1 MAIPNSGPIK
11 MSDIIQYLQKLGG
24 QKRISQYY
32 RNGGNVTDIY
42 DNRNI
47 PESGPIKFS
56 DFYGSGLQSEYNWPI
71 PELCTDDFIS
81 FAKGIENWDQVND
94 SKTEYI
100 GRNDTEA
107 SMEIPVYNKE
117 GATITIPALKF
128 EIDTERGNDL
138 KYERILENTSIEATN
153 KGLPTDTFSPGS
165 WNMIIPKKFKR
176 IRIVAVSGGGSGSVQ
191 KISLTGLEMENKR
204 TKGTVENGYDGGN
217 STVLHDNFR
226 VSVRGGHGGNQDAE
240 DHDRSRYDQ
249 TTLHP
254 TGLQQSSL
262 AAAGQS
268 FIIGGIPTSYDN
280 KSAETP
286 TEHIAIAD
294 HMFGLDVPVFDDGSK
309 SFARNNFP
317 INILYAPPL
326 PHGRRHHNIFSPS
339 NLGQGEDSLFGPG
352 GQPGSEYSSSSTPQ
366 TGPVEVL
373 DTSFGAGGAAGQH
386 GGRGSDETGYT
397 VTQAGQSGITGYF
410 GDFEVK
416 GGDILN
422 IRVGAGGSKSKN
434 TYNDYDDILGRE
446 TQRISESGYGGDGM
460 VQIIGGHG
468 FAHSSLSHPGWV
480 LEDEDGSIIASS
492 YAASESS
499 EGVTLLQGST
509 SSQRTIT
516 LMGPN
521 NVSNPRI
528 YRLRFS
534 ARIGK
539 SGDES
544 VKTRFCHI
552 GKKSV
557 KVQPLKTIVMENP
570 PNQELYDNPDLSPDV
585 EQVSGTYLPRGT
597 DDNEIIDNWFVPQ
610 CNISLTVVANT
621 SRYDSSATFTKSPQG
636 AVSQERGGGPDSFVL
651 NKTTPVVEFTMAKQ
665 EKYVLEKSGLSST
678 ASTVSN
684 QNRIATYLRS
694 RQEFQL
700 DEKNENDQNYS
711 SVDGINTWETADM
724 AVFHSGAGGFF
735 LGLDGAIS
743 EPPISA
749 SQIEYD
755 MIGGGRG
762 GNGQGFTPG
771 GDSEDGYIQ
780 GYFGSPGG
788 TGGETILSKNGVVIA
803 TTGVYTNNTQMAP
816 SNWNSTIYGN
826 GGRSQSF
833 NYRSAGGSPRRM
845 QPLGWTQSTPNA
857 PNGIV
862 KTGTLDVK
870 AGDVLDFVIGQG
882 GAGGFGASWP
892 ASRSVGNNDDTENYT
907 AVGAPG
913 AGGQSGAIIL
923 QGVTYTESGSH
934 TVTDELQFNQ
944 SVLDGQVN
952 PLVFGTTG
960 HPIDGAITWPYPW
973 WRDWTIGGGRIKE
986 LFGEDPI
993 RLGKDSMNTWMFNRI
1008 GRYITKEQHS
1018 GIYTT
1023 TPDPY
1028 DPDGNAPYVGNFP
1041 ELYEKY
1047 YWSYQTGR
1055 DDDETNVRSNWRLK
1069 SNWKE
1074 IAQNSDRLNS
1084 PSQDLK
1090 TFFSCGYVGDKTIGP
1105 GTNIP
1110 HNYTPPPVVEDPPSV
1125 PKNDHIWDINLCFLA
1140 GTMVTMEDGSKKSIE
1155 TIDLGESVKIGG
1167 RIFACGKFLTNDL
1180 HDYHGIKVSGS
1191 HMVLENGNWIQVKDS
1206 PDSTFISDEVVTTYN
1221 FGTENRRLEIEG
1233 ITFTDYFEIDEKLKL
1248 EKLGNKYFEN
1258 WTDDMMERN
1267 KEVVDIIN
1275 E

>member
-1 MAIPNSGPIK
+1 MAIPKSGPIK
-11 MSDIIQYLQKLGG
+11 MTDIVASF
-24 QKRISQYY
+24 RPNSNVAPHSISEYY
-32 RNGGNVTDIY
+32 RNGENVTDIY

-81 FAKGIENWDQVND
+81 FAKGIESWDQVND

-138 KYERILENTSIEATN
+138 KYERILKNTSVEATN

-191 KISLTGLEMENKR
+191 KISLTGLDMENKK
-204 TKGTVENGYDGGN
+204 TKGTVEDGYDGGD
-217 STVLHDNFR
+217 SSVSHDNFK
-226 VSVRGGHGGNQDAE
+226 VSVKGGHGGNQNIDSAI
-240 DHDRSRYDQ
+240 SRYDQ
-249 TTLHP
+249 TLSTAANPIVTGGTSTL
-254 TGLQQSSL
+254 
-262 AAAGQS
+262 
-268 FIIGGIPTSYDN
+268 YDN

-286 TEHIAIAD
+286 TEYIAID
-294 HMFGLDVPVFDDGSK
+294 HHMYDADVPVFDDGSK

-326 PHGRRHHNIFSPS
+326 PHARRFLGNDHPS
-339 NLGQGEDSLFGPG
+339 NRGFGEDSLFGPG

-397 VTQAGQSGITGYF
+397 ATQAGQSGITGYF

-416 GGDILN
+416 GGDSLN
-422 IRVGAGGSKSKN
+422 IRVGSGGSKSKN

-480 LEDEDGSIIASS
+480 LEDEDGGIIASS

-499 EGVTLLQGST
+499 EGVTLFQGST
-509 SSQRTIT
+509 SSQRT
-516 LMGPN
+516 LSVMGPN

-552 GKKSV
+552 GKKSIQ
-557 KVQPLKTIVMENP
+557 VQPLKTTVMENP

-610 CNISLTVVANT
+610 CNISLTVT
-621 SRYDSSATFTKSPQG
+621 SNSGYESIVTFTKSPQG

-651 NKTTPVVEFTMAKQ
+651 QRNYPAVFTMAKQ
-665 EKYVLEKSGLSST
+665 EKYVLEKSGLFST
-678 ASTVSN
+678 AAVVSDR
-684 QNRIATYLRS
+684 NRIATYLRS

-700 DEKNENDQNYS
+700 DEENEASNPPN
-711 SVDGINTWETADM
+711 GINTWETADM

-735 LGLDGAIS
+735 LGLDGPVS
-743 EPPISA
+743 EPPIDV

-762 GNGQGFTPG
+762 GTGEGFTPG
-771 GDSEDGYIQ
+771 GEAEDGYIQ
-780 GYFGSPGG
+780 GYLGSAGG
-788 TGGETILSKNGVVIA
+788 VGGSTILSKNGVVIA
-803 TTGVYTNNTQMAP
+803 ATGVYNNNTQMAP
-816 SNWNSTIYGN
+816 LNWNNTIYGN

-833 NYRSAGGSPRRM
+833 SWREQGGMPRRPR
-845 QPLGWTQSTPNA
+845 PLGWTQSTPNA

-882 GAGGFGASWP
+882 GAGGAGASWP
-892 ASRSVGNNDDTENYT
+892 ATRSVGNDDTENYT
-907 AVGAPG
+907 AVGQSG
-913 AGGQSGAIIL
+913 EDGQSGAIIL

-934 TVTDELQFNQ
+934 TVTEELQFERA
-944 SVLDGQVN
+944 VLDGQLN

-973 WRDWTIGGGRIKE
+973 WRDWTISGGRIKE

-993 RLGKDSMNTWMFNRI
+993 RLGEDYMRI
-1008 GRYITKEQHS
+1008 VKWDRHGRYITKEQHTNG
-1018 GIYTT
+1018 GIGTT
-1023 TPDPY
+1023 GPDPF

-1047 YWSYQTGR
+1047 YWAYQSGT

-1084 PSQDLK
+1084 PPQDLK
-1090 TFFSCGYVGDKTIGP
+1090 TFFSCGYRGDNTIGP

-1110 HNYTPPPVVEDPPSV
+1110 HNYTPPPPPVITPVV
-1125 PKNDHIWDINLCFLA
+1125 PKKDKIWDVNIKWFCFLG
-1140 GTMVTMEDGSKKSIE
+1140 GTMVTMEDGSKKAIE
-1155 TIDLGESVKIGG
+1155 TIDIGEKVKIGG
-1167 RIFACGKFLTNDL
+1167 AVFACAKFICNNL

-1191 HMVLENGNWIQVKDS
+1191 HMVLENDKWIRVEESKDS
-1206 PDSTFISDEVVTTYN
+1206 TLISNENVTVYN

-1233 ITFTDYFEIDEKLKL
+1233 ITFTDYFEIDEKVKL
-1248 EKLGNKYFEN
+1248 ERLGNMYFDHWE
-1258 WTDDMMERN
+1258 DYMDVRN
-1267 KEVVDIIN
+1267 EEVAKIIN
-1275 E
+1275 EKE

>member
-1 MAIPNSGPIK
+1 MAIPKSGPIK
-11 MSDIIQYLQKLGG
+11 MTDIVANF
-24 QKRISQYY
+24 RPTSNVVPHSISEYY
-32 RNGGNVTDIY
+32 RNGGNVTNIY

-47 PESGPIKFS
+47 PERNFGGSRTIKFS

-81 FAKGIENWDQVND
+81 FAKGIESWDQVND

-117 GATITIPALKF
+117 GATITIPSLKF

-138 KYERILENTSIEATN
+138 KYERILKNTSVEATN

-204 TKGTVENGYDGGN
+204 TKGTVENGYDGGD
-217 STVLHDNFR
+217 SSVSHDNFK
-226 VSVRGGHGGNQDAE
+226 VSVKGGHGGNQNTNPSI
-240 DHDRSRYDQ
+240 SRYDQ
-249 TTLHP
+249 TLSTAANPIVTGGNSTL
-254 TGLQQSSL
+254 
-262 AAAGQS
+262 
-268 FIIGGIPTSYDN
+268 YDN

-286 TEHIAIAD
+286 TEHITIAD
-294 HMFGLDVPVFDDGSK
+294 HMFDADVPVFDDGSK

-326 PHGRRHHNIFSPS
+326 PHGRRSLGNDHSS
-339 NLGQGEDSLFGPG
+339 NLGFGEDSLFGPG

-386 GGRGSDETGYT
+386 GGRGLDETGYT
-397 VTQAGQSGITGYF
+397 ATQAGQSGITGYF

-416 GGDILN
+416 GGDSLN
-422 IRVGAGGSKSKN
+422 IRVGAGGIKSKN

-499 EGVTLLQGST
+499 KGVTLLQGST

-516 LMGPN
+516 VMGPN

-552 GKKSV
+552 GKKSIQV
-557 KVQPLKTIVMENP
+557 LPLKTTVMENP

-610 CNISLTVVANT
+610 CNISLTVESNM
-621 SRYDSSATFTKSPQG
+621 SGGLSGGLYPLRLYDSSATFTKSPQG
-636 AVSQERGGGPDSFVL
+636 AVSQEHGGGPDSFVL

-700 DEKNENDQNYS
+700 DETNEPLNPPA
-711 SVDGINTWETADM
+711 GINAWEFADM
-724 AVFHSGAGGFF
+724 AVSYSGAGGFF
-735 LGLDGAIS
+735 LGLDGPVS
-743 EPPISA
+743 EPPINV

-771 GDSEDGYIQ
+771 GDSEDGFIV
-780 GYFGSPGG
+780 GYFGSAGG
-788 TGGETILSKNGVVIA
+788 VGGATILSKNGVVIA
-803 TTGVYTNNTQMAP
+803 DTGVYNNNTQMAP
-816 SNWNSTIYGN
+816 LNWNNTIYGN
-826 GGRSQSF
+826 GGRSEAF
-833 NYRSAGGSPRRM
+833 NYRPAGGSPRKM
-845 QPLGWTQSTPNA
+845 QPIGWTQSTPNA

-862 KTGTLDVK
+862 KTDTIDVK

-882 GAGGFGASWP
+882 GSGGSGASWP
-892 ASRSVGNNDDTENYT
+892 ATRSVGNDDDTENYT
-907 AVGAPG
+907 AIGRTGA
-913 AGGQSGAIIL
+913 AGQSGAIII

-944 SVLDGQVN
+944 SVLDGQSN

-960 HPIDGAITWPYPW
+960 HPIDGPITWPHMW
-973 WRDWTIGGGRIKE
+973 WRDWTISGGRIKE
-986 LFGEDPI
+986 LFGAETV
-993 RLGKDSMNTWMFNRI
+993 RLGEDYMWTVMFQRL
-1008 GRYITKEQHS
+1008 GSYISKSEFDGGGTMS
-1018 GIYTT
+1018 GY
-1023 TPDPY
+1023 DPY
-1028 DPDGNAPYVGNFP
+1028 PTYVGNFP

-1047 YWSYQTGR
+1047 YWKYLTGR
-1055 DDDETNVRSNWRLK
+1055 DDDETNLRSNWRLK

-1074 IAQNSDRLNS
+1074 IAKNSDRLNA
-1084 PSQDLK
+1084 PLQDLK
-1090 TFFSCGYVGDKTIGP
+1090 TFFSCGYRGDNTIGP

-1110 HNYTPPPVVEDPPSV
+1110 HNYTPPPPPP
-1125 PKNDHIWDINLCFLA
+1125 PKKDKIWDVNIKWFCFLG
-1140 GTMVTMEDGSKKSIE
+1140 GTMVTMEDGSKKAIE
-1155 TIDLGESVKIGG
+1155 TIDIGEKVKIGG
-1167 RIFACGKFLTNDL
+1167 AVFACAKFICNNL

-1191 HMVLENGNWIQVKDS
+1191 HMVLENDKWIRVEESKDS
-1206 PDSTFISDEVVTTYN
+1206 TLISNENVTVYN

-1233 ITFTDYFEIDEKLKL
+1233 ITFTDYFEIDEKVKL
-1248 EKLGNKYFEN
+1248 ERLGNMYFDHWE
-1258 WTDDMMERN
+1258 DYMDVRN
-1267 KEVVDIIN
+1267 DEVAKIIN
-1275 E
+1275 EKE

>member
-1 MAIPNSGPIK
+1 MAIPKSGPIK
-11 MSDIIQYLQKLGG
+11 MTDIVASF
-24 QKRISQYY
+24 RPNSNVAPHSISEYY
-32 RNGGNVTDIY
+32 RNGENVTDIY

-81 FAKGIENWDQVND
+81 FAKGIESWDQVND

-138 KYERILENTSIEATN
+138 KYERILKNTSVEATN

-191 KISLTGLEMENKR
+191 KISLTGLDMENKK
-204 TKGTVENGYDGGN
+204 TKGTVEDGYDGGD
-217 STVLHDNFR
+217 SSVSHDNFK
-226 VSVRGGHGGNQDAE
+226 VSVKGGHGGNQNIDSAI
-240 DHDRSRYDQ
+240 SRYDQ
-249 TTLHP
+249 TLSTAANPIVTGGTSTL
-254 TGLQQSSL
+254 
-262 AAAGQS
+262 
-268 FIIGGIPTSYDN
+268 YDN

-286 TEHIAIAD
+286 TEYIAID
-294 HMFGLDVPVFDDGSK
+294 HHMYDADVPVFDDGSK

-326 PHGRRHHNIFSPS
+326 PHARRFLGNDHPS
-339 NLGQGEDSLFGPG
+339 NRGFGEDSLFGPG

-397 VTQAGQSGITGYF
+397 ATQAGQSGITGYF

-416 GGDILN
+416 GGDSLN
-422 IRVGAGGSKSKN
+422 IRVGSGGSKSKN

-480 LEDEDGSIIASS
+480 LEDEDGGIIASS

-499 EGVTLLQGST
+499 EGVTLFQGST
-509 SSQRTIT
+509 SSQRT
-516 LMGPN
+516 LSVMGPN

-552 GKKSV
+552 GKKSIQ
-557 KVQPLKTIVMENP
+557 VQPLKTTVMENP

-610 CNISLTVVANT
+610 CNISLTVT
-621 SRYDSSATFTKSPQG
+621 SNSGYESIVTFTKSPQG

-651 NKTTPVVEFTMAKQ
+651 QRNYPVVEFTMAKQ
-665 EKYVLEKSGLSST
+665 EKYVLEKSGLFST
-678 ASTVSN
+678 AAVVSDR
-684 QNRIATYLRS
+684 NRIATYLRS

-700 DEKNENDQNYS
+700 DEENEASNPPN
-711 SVDGINTWETADM
+711 GINTWETADM

-735 LGLDGAIS
+735 LGLDGPVS
-743 EPPISA
+743 EPPIDV

-762 GNGQGFTPG
+762 GNGQGYTPG
-771 GDSEDGYIQ
+771 GEAEDGYIQ
-780 GYFGSPGG
+780 GYLGSAGVVGG
-788 TGGETILSKNGVVIA
+788 ATILSKNGVVIA
-803 TTGVYTNNTQMAP
+803 DTGVYNNNTQMAP
-816 SNWNSTIYGN
+816 LNWNNTIYGN
-826 GGRSQSF
+826 GGLSQSF
-833 NYRSAGGSPRRM
+833 SWREQGGMPRRPR
-845 QPLGWTQSTPNA
+845 PLGWTQSTPNA

-882 GAGGFGASWP
+882 GAGGAGASWP
-892 ASRSVGNNDDTENYT
+892 ATRSVGNGDEIENYT
-907 AVGAPG
+907 AVGQSG
-913 AGGQSGAIIL
+913 EDGQSGAIIL

-934 TVTDELQFNQ
+934 TVTDELQFERA
-944 SVLDGQVN
+944 VLDGQLN

-973 WRDWTIGGGRIKE
+973 WRDWTISGGRIKE

-993 RLGKDSMNTWMFNRI
+993 RLGEDYMRTVMWDNLGS
-1008 GRYITKEQHS
+1008 YITKEQHGS
-1018 GIYTT
+1018 IYTT

-1047 YWSYQTGR
+1047 YWSYQSGA

-1084 PSQDLK
+1084 PPQDLK
-1090 TFFSCGYVGDKTIGP
+1090 TFFSCGYRGDNTIGP

-1110 HNYTPPPVVEDPPSV
+1110 HNYTPPPPPVITPVV
-1125 PKNDHIWDINLCFLA
+1125 PKKDKIWDVNIKWFCFLG
-1140 GTMVTMEDGSKKSIE
+1140 GTMVTMEDGSKKAIE
-1155 TIDLGESVKIGG
+1155 TIDIGEKVKIGG
-1167 RIFACGKFLTNDL
+1167 AVFACAKFICNNL

-1191 HMVLENGNWIQVKDS
+1191 HMVLENDKWIRVEESKDS
-1206 PDSTFISDEVVTTYN
+1206 TLISNENVTVYN

-1233 ITFTDYFEIDEKLKL
+1233 ITFTDYFEIDEKVKL
-1248 EKLGNKYFEN
+1248 ERLGNMYFDHWE
-1258 WTDDMMERN
+1258 DYMDVRN
-1267 KEVVDIIN
+1267 EEVAKIIN
-1275 E
+1275 EKE

>member
-1 MAIPNSGPIK
+1 MSIPQSGPIK
-11 MSDIIQYLQKLGG
+11 MSDIVANF
-24 QKRISQYY
+24 RPNSNVAPDSISEYY
-32 RNGGNVTDIY
+32 RNGENVTDIY

-117 GATITIPALKF
+117 GATITIPSLKF

-138 KYERILENTSIEATN
+138 RYERILENTSIEATN
-153 KGLPTDTFSPGS
+153 KGLPTDTFSPGA
-165 WNMIIPKKFKR
+165 WVMHIPKKFKR

-191 KISLTGLEMENKR
+191 KVSLTGLEMENKR

-226 VSVRGGHGGNQDAE
+226 VSVRGGHGGNQNTDSE
-240 DHDRSRYDQ
+240 FSRYDQ

-317 INILYAPPL
+317 INILYAPPW
-326 PHGRRHHNIFSPS
+326 PHGNRRHDIFSS
-339 NLGQGEDSLFGPG
+339 LTRGQGEASLFGPG

-397 VTQAGQSGITGYF
+397 TTQAGQSGITGYF

-434 TYNDYDDILGRE
+434 TYNDYDDILDRE

-499 EGVTLLQGST
+499 EGVTFLQGST

-597 DDNEIIDNWFVPQ
+597 DDNEIIDNWYVPQ

-621 SRYDSSATFTKSPQG
+621 SSYDSSATFTKSPQG

-665 EKYVLEKSGLSST
+665 EKYVLEKTGLSST

-700 DEKNENDQNYS
+700 DEKNEAENAP
-711 SVDGINTWETADM
+711 DGINTWETADM

-735 LGLDGAIS
+735 LGLDGPIS

-762 GNGQGFTPG
+762 GRGGSSSPAEDDNKTVYPG
-771 GDSEDGYIQ
+771 DDG
-780 GYFGSPGG
+780 SLGG
-788 TGGETILSKNGVVIA
+788 PTILSLNGIEVIR
-803 TTGVYTNNTQMAP
+803 TEV
-816 SNWNSTIYGN
+816 SNMTSNAAWAIDPQLGL
-826 GGRSQSF
+826 GGRRRD
-833 NYRSAGGSPRRM
+833 NYNIRAESGG
-845 QPLGWTQSTPNA
+845 
-857 PNGIV
+857 V
-862 KTGTLDVK
+862 KSGNLEVK
-870 AGDVLDFVIGQG
+870 VGDVLSFVIGAG
-882 GAGGFGASWP
+882 GAGGREHSSNGWEGLDESDSPSYYQWKYGAT
-892 ASRSVGNNDDTENYT
+892 GNS
-907 AVGAPG
+907 
-913 AGGQSGAIIL
+913 GGIKL
-923 QGVTYTESGSH
+923 QGILYTESGSH
-934 TVTDELQFNQ
+934 TVTDELQFANAVADN
-944 SVLDGQVN
+944 SES
-952 PLVFGTTG
+952 LVFKNHLAPT
-960 HPIDGAITWPYPW
+960 HPLHWKHW
-973 WRDWTIGGGRIKE
+973 MIGGGRISE
-986 LFGEDPI
+986 IFPDLVDADGYVRITEDWQALHNPAH
-993 RLGKDSMNTWMFNRI
+993 NCHHNRPLS
-1008 GRYITKEQHS
+1008 R
-1018 GIYTT
+1018 
-1023 TPDPY
+1023 
-1028 DPDGNAPYVGNFP
+1028 FP
-1041 ELYEKY
+1041 EFFTEGVTH
-1047 YWSYQTGR
+1047 WTS
-1055 DDDETNVRSNWRLK
+1055 DDSNQDGGTEDHYCNGYVLK
-1069 SNWKE
+1069 SNWKD
-1074 IAQNSDRLNS
+1074 IAKNSTRLNS
-1084 PSQDLK
+1084 HPQDLK

-1233 ITFTDYFEIDEKLKL
+1233 ITFTDYFEIHEKEKLQL
-1248 EKLGNKYFEN
+1248 VGDEYFN
-1258 WTDDMMERN
+1258 QWRDQ
-1267 KEVVDIIN
+1267 DIISKQKTM
-1275 E
+1275 EFMKK